1 MSGST
6 VAMEIEA
13 RPEQL
18 GILRSMTRSLGL
30 GLGLAIDAAADLEL
44 VAHEI
49 ATALI
54 PVAGPGASLRFEY
67 RVEAI
72 EIEVLI
78 SSHTAVPPVLNG
90 LGWHIVRTLVTDFAL
105 GCGSYD
111 PAGAGHPVTV
121 GFSWPHP
128 LG

>member
-1 MSGST
+1 
-6 VAMEIEA
+6 
-13 RPEQL
+13 
-18 GILRSMTRSLGL
+18 MTRSLGL

-44 VAHEI
+44 VAHEV
-49 ATALI
+49 AMALI
-54 PVAGPGASLRFEY
+54 PVAVPGAVLRFEY
-67 RVEAI
+67 RVLAI

-111 PAGAGHPVTV
+111 PAEAGHPVTV